1 MTDIDSDRLP
11 TLRDRTLVR
20 IVDDDE
26 EIVGTLSL
34 MLGVDGWRTAGYPSA
49 EAFLVGDTPSEPGCV
64 LLDIQMG
71 GMSGIDLQLEMVERG
86 YVLPVIFITG
96 HASVET
102 AVDAMRRGAFDFLQK
117 PVDPTRLLES
127 IRQACDK
134 SLSESSH
141 EPSVLD
147 VQRAADELTER
158 QLDIVRR
165 LLRGEKTREIADAL
179 DISLRTVQGHKL
191 AIYRKFGVHT
201 AAQFAELGPVLG
213 VESGSET

>member
-1 MTDIDSDRLP
+1 MIDIDSDLTP
-11 TLRDRTLVR
+11 VLYDNTLVR
-20 IVDDDE
+20 IVDDDD
-26 EIVGTLSL
+26 EIVDTLSL
-34 MLGVDGWRTAGYPSA
+34 MLGVEGWRTVGYPSA

-64 LLDIQMG
+64 LLDIQMN

-117 PVDPTRLLES
+117 PVDPARLLES
-127 IRQACDK
+127 IRLACGK
-134 SLSESSH
+134 SLRESTH
-141 EPSVLD
+141 DPEPGD
-147 VQRAADELTER
+147 VRRAADELTER

-201 AAQFAELGPVLG
+201 AAQFAELGPMLG
-213 VESGSET
+213 VESGSEA

>member
-1 MTDIDSDRLP
+1 
-11 TLRDRTLVR
+11 
-20 IVDDDE
+20 
-26 EIVGTLSL
+26 
-34 MLGVDGWRTAGYPSA
+34 
-49 EAFLVGDTPSEPGCV
+49 
-64 LLDIQMG
+64 
-71 GMSGIDLQLEMVERG
+71 
-86 YVLPVIFITG
+86 
-96 HASVET
+96 
-102 AVDAMRRGAFDFLQK
+102 MRRKDGEGRRRSARKRCSAKFG
-117 PVDPTRLLES
+117 RH
-127 IRQACDK
+127 K
-134 SLSESSH
+134 SLSESTH
-141 EPSVLD
+141 EPAALD